1 MDEPPTSDTDGGIF
15 RLGYQSAL
23 DTLIKAST
31 DGHAFLADLE
41 ERERQATGIQKL
53 KVRYNKVFGYY
64 IEVSKANLSLVP
76 EHYVRK
82 QTLVNAERYTRPN
95 SKNLR
100 RPS

>member
-1 MDEPPTSDTDGGIF
+1 M
-15 RLGYQSAL
+15 
-23 DTLIKAST
+23 
-31 DGHAFLADLE
+31 ADLE

-82 QTLVNAERYTRPN
+82 QTLVNAERYITPELKDFETTVLNADFNR
-95 SKNLR
+95 KVREQELFGELLQAHIER
-100 RPS
+100 VDALEHLQI